1 MKRRLTQHLR
11 RFRRSEDGAAMTI
24 EFLILFPLF
33 IAILVATFEVG
44 MVNARHALL
53 ERGVDLA
60 VRDLR
65 LGRDPTPTYEE
76 LRWAICQYSGVIGDC
91 DASLFVELERVSTA
105 DFDFRTGLIACTDQS
120 EEIDLVEGFNP
131 GTLNDLMVI
140 TVCGKF
146 PVMRPLSF
154 IGRYL
159 PKLGDELHYRLV
171 AMSAFV
177 NEP

>member
-1 MKRRLTQHLR
+1 VKRRLTQHLR

-76 LRWAICQYSGVIGDC
+76 LR
-91 DASLFVELERVSTA
+91 
-105 DFDFRTGLIACTDQS
+105 
-120 EEIDLVEGFNP
+120 
-131 GTLNDLMVI
+131 
-140 TVCGKF
+140 
-146 PVMRPLSF
+146 
-154 IGRYL
+154 
-159 PKLGDELHYRLV
+159 
-171 AMSAFV
+171 
-177 NEP
+177 